1 VSTPLDPLRLP
12 LHGSRLIEASAGTG
26 KTWTIAT
33 LYLRLVLGHGTPGGT
48 AFAHALQPAQILVM
62 TFTRA
67 ATREL
72 AERIRQRLVQA
83 LACFRGEA
91 EVPADDSFL
100 HDLRA
105 AFPAGPQRARAAWQL
120 AQAAENMD
128 EAAIHTMDAWCQR
141 MLHEHALDAASLFDE
156 TLQADE
162 SRCQLEATQDYWR
175 QNCYPLRG
183 ALLQAALRVWPGAQ
197 HLIADMRA
205 LLHHPDSADAFAA
218 APAQTLAQ
226 CLQRTQNRLGTLA
239 NGWMDKARCMR
250 EWLENQLGNTNN
262 SALWNR
268 QKLQPRYYNPWF
280 EAIVAWAQQ
289 PHAVALDLPPAAR
302 QRLSRNGLREAFK
315 GDESQFAQCGVP
327 CGFDELPTLLAQLA
341 HQPSPSAAARHHAA
355 ATISARMAQ
364 LKRQHGHFGYAD
376 MPRRL
381 DAALHGAGGAAL
393 RARILAQYPVALID
407 EFQDTSRLQYR
418 LFDAIYRSAEN
429 PAHSALLLIGDPK
442 QSIYRF
448 RGADIYSYL
457 QVRRAT
463 AGRHYVLD
471 TNHRSSAAL
480 VQAINHWF
488 NHAEQRADSS
498 AFLLHAENSAD
509 ENLLPFVAVRAKGRA
524 EILCAQDSG
533 QDGPE

>member
-1 VSTPLDPLRLP
+1 VSTPLDPLHLP

-26 KTWTIAT
+26 KTWTIAA
-33 LYLRLVLGHGTPGGT
+33 LYLRLVLGHGTPQGT

-72 AERIRQRLVQA
+72 ADRIRQRLVQA

-91 EVPADDSFL
+91 EVPADDPFL
-100 HDLRA
+100 RDLRD
-105 AFPAGPQRARAAWQL
+105 AFPDGPQRARAAWQL
-120 AQAAENMD
+120 AQAAESMD

-141 MLHEHALDAASLFDE
+141 MLHEHALDSASLFDE

-162 SRCQLEATQDYWR
+162 SRCQLEAAQDYWR

-205 LLHHPDSADAFAA
+205 LLHHPDSADTFAA
-218 APAQTLAQ
+218 ASPETLAQ
-226 CLQRTQNRLGTLA
+226 CLQRTQNRLHTLA
-239 NGWMDKARCMR
+239 NGWMDKARRMR
-250 EWLENQLGNTNN
+250 EWLENQLGDANN
-262 SALWNR
+262 SALWDR
-268 QKLQPRYYNPWF
+268 KKLQPRYYNAWF
-280 EAIVAWAQQ
+280 EDIFAWAQQ
-289 PHAVALDLPPAAR
+289 PQAVALDLSSPAR
-302 QRLSRNGLREAFK
+302 RRLSRNGLSEAFK
-315 GDESQFAQCGVP
+315 GNEDQFSACDVP
-327 CGFDELPTLLAQLA
+327 PEFDELQALLAQLA
-341 HQPSPSAAARHHAA
+341 QQPSVAAAARRHAA
-355 ATISARMAQ
+355 AAISARMVQ
-364 LKRQHGHFGYAD
+364 LKRQQGHFGYAD

-381 DAALHGAGGAAL
+381 DAALHGASGAAL

-407 EFQDTSRLQYR
+407 EFQDTSPLQYR
-418 LFDAIYRSAEN
+418 LFDAIYRTAEN
-429 PAHSALLLIGDPK
+429 AAHSALLLIGDPK

-457 QVRRAT
+457 QARRAT

-488 NHAEQRADSS
+488 DHAEQRTGSS
-498 AFLLHAENSAD
+498 AFLLHTENSAG
-509 ENLLPFVAVRAKGRA
+509 ENPLPFVAVRAKGRA
-524 EILCAQDSG
+524 EIGAVSG
-533 QDGPE
+533 PMKPRN